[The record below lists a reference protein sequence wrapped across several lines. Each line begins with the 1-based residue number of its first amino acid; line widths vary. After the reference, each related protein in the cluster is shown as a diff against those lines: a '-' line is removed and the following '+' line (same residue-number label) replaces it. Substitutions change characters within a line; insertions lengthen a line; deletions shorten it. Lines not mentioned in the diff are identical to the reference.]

1 MGEVSKILANG
12 GKDENPNIGFVH
24 DCTKLFNNGAYFH
37 TIELENMLS
46 RNPKVG
52 NSTKKSFIH
61 FDLVIGKDA
70 REAKK
75 DDNIFLNMGQA
86 S

>member
-1 MGEVSKILANG
+1 MGGTYL
-12 GKDENPNIGFVH
+12 
-24 DCTKLFNNGAYFH
+24 Y
-37 TIELENMLS
+37 TIEVKKMLKG
-46 RNPKVG
+46 NPKVG
-52 NSTKKSFIH
+52 NNTKKRFIRL
-61 FDLVIGKDA
+61 DLVIGKDA